1 MNKPPYFEAKDN
13 SFDVLALYTD
23 ITCFPIWD
31 KDQKIAYIVNIFITS
46 SLYQGRP
53 DIARVREYMDKHWL
67 DEFELSKVDEAVNL
81 SIYHFERLFKK
92 HTGETPY
99 SYYKKNQD

>member
-1 MNKPPYFEAKDN
+1 
-13 SFDVLALYTD
+13 
-23 ITCFPIWD
+23 
-31 KDQKIAYIVNIFITS
+31 
-46 SLYQGRP
+46 
-53 DIARVREYMDKHWL
+53 MDKHWL